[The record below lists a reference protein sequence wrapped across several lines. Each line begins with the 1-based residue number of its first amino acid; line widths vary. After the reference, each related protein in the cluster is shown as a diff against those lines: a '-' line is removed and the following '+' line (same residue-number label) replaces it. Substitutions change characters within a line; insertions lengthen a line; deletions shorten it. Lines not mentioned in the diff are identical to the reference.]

1 MPYSFAVGQ
10 SFHEAQRTVVRAV
23 DLTPPCR
30 YFATRNS
37 AGMITLPTLDTGA
50 SYVELQGI
58 QDLNYSK
65 NDKDVKFRLLGDGG
79 WEDSRKMGAGWAG
92 SVTSFFMKD
101 MEIPAGQNCP
111 QFRGAYEE
119 GFRLIEK
126 ARRTEDTEL
135 YLEILLE
142 LGQANG
148 TTGNWIYDYTGV
160 NISIQNIKPSIN
172 PDNLTQI
179 GYDIVGRGEV
189 VTGLYDAG
197 ASPLP
202 FGTLQSGLLFTADTT
217 GTRRR
222 ATVPIDN
229 ASAVVV
235 SAPVTVTYT
244 SDGTIALT
252 QLALGQTDGSGF
264 RLENASSGVRIPAAV
279 ALNTGTGVVTITP
292 SASLPAATIIRL
304 VVTDGAITQ
313 AVDANGTAS
322 PSGTKRPL
330 QGFTRTFRT
339 A

>member
-30 YFATRNS
+30 YFATRS
-37 AGMITLPTLDTGA
+37 LAGMITLPTLDVGS

-58 QDLNYSK
+58 QDLSYSK
-65 NDKDVKFRLLGDGG
+65 TDKDVKFRLLGDGG
-79 WEDSRKMGAGWAG
+79 WEDSRKVGASWGG
-92 SVTSFFMKD
+92 SITSFFMKD
-101 MEIPAGQNCP
+101 MEIPAGAACP
-111 QFRGAYEE
+111 QFRGNYEE

-126 ARRTEDTEL
+126 ARRIEDTEI

-148 TTGNWIYDYTGV
+148 NSGNWIYDYTGV
-160 NISIQNIKPSIN
+160 NVSVQNIKPGVN

-179 GYDIVGRGEV
+179 AYDIMGRGEV

-197 ASPLP
+197 AQPLP
-202 FGTLQSGLLFTADTT
+202 FGSLQSGLLFTLPTS
-217 GTRRR
+217 GTRRY

-229 ASAVVV
+229 ASAIVV

-252 QLALGQTDGSGF
+252 QLALGQADGSGF
-264 RLENASSGVRIPAAV
+264 RLENASSGVRVPATV

-292 SASLPAATIIRL
+292 SASLAAATIFRL
-304 VVTDGAITQ
+304 VVVDGAITQ
-313 AVDANGTAS
+313 AVDANGVAS
-322 PSGTKRPL
+322 PTGTRRPL
-330 QGFTRTFRT
+330 QGFSRTFRT